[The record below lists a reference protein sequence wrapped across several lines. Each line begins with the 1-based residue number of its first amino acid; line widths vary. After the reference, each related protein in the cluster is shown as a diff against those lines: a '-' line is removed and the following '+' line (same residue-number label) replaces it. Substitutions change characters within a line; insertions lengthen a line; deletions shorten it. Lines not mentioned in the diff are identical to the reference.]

1 MVVRFYL
8 FGNYVSHNLGHS
20 FSPVCLLLSEPSP
33 NGEHSVDYSVYCIEI
48 APTLL
53 VRRLV
58 LSCRRLTSSPQFC
71 RVPTPGRPCMSGSA
85 CVSFAAVFQY
95 GAALG
100 LTIHA
105 DYLHLLVLEQLVVVC
120 LCKRLHKQILGKV
133 VYRDKYVIFGS
144 RRICFYAET

>member
-1 MVVRFYL
+1 
-8 FGNYVSHNLGHS
+8 
-20 FSPVCLLLSEPSP
+20 
-33 NGEHSVDYSVYCIEI
+33 
-48 APTLL
+48 
-53 VRRLV
+53 
-58 LSCRRLTSSPQFC
+58 
-71 RVPTPGRPCMSGSA
+71 MSGAA

-105 DYLHLLVLEQLVVVC
+105 DYLLVLEQLVVVC

-133 VYRDKYVIFGS
+133 VYRDKYVTFGS